1 MSAPAANLRT
11 YLQAFFKNWFIGMC
25 GVLSVPFAAIGAL
38 WVHGPSA
45 KLIWIGSAVTVFF
58 VASFQ
63 VWREERK
70 NGSKALEGLCVVKN
84 AELKILR
91 ETKDAEIE
99 ELSKEVARLSR
110 KPYQEDL
117 RIQCE
122 KALLKLSTEGKELL
136 RYLVAHAPVS
146 VHTRFINSVA
156 DQTQFQQMDAAC
168 NAGIVRRTE
177 TRNGLGHILDTR
189 YEIVSQFA
197 TVLQDLLYTK

>member
-1 MSAPAANLRT
+1 M
-11 YLQAFFKNWFIGMC
+11 
-25 GVLSVPFAAIGAL
+25 PFAAIGAL